1 MGAAVAV
8 LFTGFRAR
16 RVQLHLWHG
25 SEALARAEQAAVEGR
40 VGCRPLHQQPSEPSS
55 PAHASFIAFPTSC
68 YSQMLMDIILS
79 GQYNFSVDVQYNG
92 SGKRALVRGAAG
104 QQGSGFACCVICCD

>member
-1 MGAAVAV
+1 
-8 LFTGFRAR
+8 
-16 RVQLHLWHG
+16 
-25 SEALARAEQAAVEGR
+25 
-40 VGCRPLHQQPSEPSS
+40 
-55 PAHASFIAFPTSC
+55 
-68 YSQMLMDIILS
+68 MLMDIILS